1 MTAVINIS
9 VEQKSRQ
16 NILSQSVKKYGQQL
30 FAFVR
35 KRVNRLEDAEDVMQD
50 VWYQLSN
57 LSNIEEVVNID
68 SWLYRVSQNKIIDL
82 YRKKGSAL
90 FEEVASEDRDGVQFI
105 REVLFTSA
113 SNNADLELL
122 KKEFWKELLAS
133 LDELPESQRLVFVQN
148 ELEDK
153 TLQQIA
159 VEQAENLKTIISRK
173 GYAVKYLRKKLL
185 NLYND
190 LLLNR

>member
-159 VEQAENLKTIISRK
+159 DEQAENLKTIISRK

>member
-16 NILSQSVKKYGQQL
+16 NILSQAVKKYGQQL

-90 FEEVASEDRDGVQFI
+90 FEEVPSEDRDGVQFI

-159 VEQAENLKTIISRK
+159 DEQAENLKTIISRK

>member
-16 NILSQSVKKYGQQL
+16 NILSQAVKKYGQQL

-159 VEQAENLKTIISRK
+159 DEQAENLKTIISRK

>member
-1 MTAVINIS
+1 MAAVINIS

-16 NILSQSVKKYGQQL
+16 NILSQSVKEYGQQL

-133 LDELPESQRLVFVQN
+133 LDELPENQRLVFVQN
-148 ELEDK
+148 ELEDQ

-159 VEQAENLKTIISRK
+159 DEKAENLKTIISRK